1 MEQPLWQPDRHSPV
15 PLHRQIMEHF
25 RDKIAGGEWPVGTRI
40 PSQREL
46 AKSLGVNRST
56 VIAALDE
63 LAAAGMIQGG
73 KGGGTRVINQ
83 TWGVLAAA
91 PPPDWNSY
99 VSAGTQRPN
108 LPAVQEIN
116 RAEFQPG
123 IIRLGTGELSPE
135 LLPQAE
141 MSELLR
147 RMADRMP
154 GLGYGEPAG
163 DLRLREA
170 IAARLKKLGIA
181 ASPSSLLIVSGALQ
195 ALQLISVGLLPRGA
209 TVLLERPSYLYS
221 VPVFQSAGIKLRG
234 IPMDAEGL
242 RADLVA
248 AYAKQYNGALLYT
261 IPTFHN
267 PTGTVMSE
275 KRRRLL
281 LESCEAAR
289 LPIVEDDV
297 YRDLWLDAPPPL
309 PLKARD
315 QSGGVLYVGSLSK
328 TLSPGLRI
336 GWIAGPPPVVER
348 LADIKMQS
356 DYGSS
361 ALSQQAA
368 AEWLESGMYDARLER
383 LRSALRTRR
392 DQALSALEKHFGG
405 LATWE
410 APHGGFYIWLKLN
423 ASLAP
428 RRLFDAA
435 LQAGLLINPGHLY
448 DREANDRLRLSYAYA
463 APGELEEGIS
473 RLAKIVRSLLR

>member
-221 VPVFQSAGIKLRG
+221 VPVFQSAGMKLRG

-275 KRRRLL
+275 NGAGCCWK
-281 LESCEAAR
+281 AAR
-289 LPIVEDDV
+289 
-297 YRDLWLDAPPPL
+297 PPGC
-309 PLKARD
+309 R
-315 QSGGVLYVGSLSK
+315 SSRTTCTG
-328 TLSPGLRI
+328 TC
-336 GWIAGPPPVVER
+336 GWMRRPRSRSRRGT
-348 LADIKMQS
+348 K
-356 DYGSS
+356 
-361 ALSQQAA
+361 AA
-368 AEWLESGMYDARLER
+368 AYCT
-383 LRSALRTRR
+383 SAACPKR
-392 DQALSALEKHFGG
+392 
-405 LATWE
+405 
-410 APHGGFYIWLKLN
+410 
-423 ASLAP
+423 
-428 RRLFDAA
+428 
-435 LQAGLLINPGHLY
+435 
-448 DREANDRLRLSYAYA
+448 
-463 APGELEEGIS
+463 
-473 RLAKIVRSLLR
+473 